1 MERRNLGRE
10 VQEFQRKQEE
20 QKIQEMVKER
30 QKEKVIL

>member
-30 QKEKVIL
+30 QKEKVIS